1 MTEIEIR
8 FKQSFDSA
16 SLVSEKVQ
24 FLLSKNDLLLSQE
37 VIQTLSS
44 SLKELILATS
54 EIVDDQFLLAT
65 LTAFEEAGNKGEP
78 HEACMLLLEGA
89 IECFV
94 QLELEQ
100 VNSLVQSITI
110 AKKVIDMMAQSST
123 FHETVSTLKSFLAEW
138 NEIIKSLDNFNSK
151 LINPGERNTN
161 QNIMMS
167 IYICLKHLVEN
178 LAETAI
184 YPLSK
189 HTKYSRKTL
198 VEMIEALLDTLMSHL
213 RTPKSNG
220 TIIVDDGSSN
230 FVSNIDRLLDQL
242 SKTVEFQD
250 LQDIESLI
258 AEVVK
263 HSEEVALAVDESDGS
278 ILRSF
283 NEKVLSEFQN
293 LSNLLESSKSPTT
306 DSAMACDYTAD
317 FLELLEQ
324 QVNVCLLRLI
334 LDTFSTVNDPIENAL
349 KGERVLLTLTEHKLN
364 LAAKLTIQ
372 ATSSVESIVHIRSFT
387 WFLQHVV
394 GDLQRLFEDSRRDE
408 EKIVCL
414 LRLWKSDIAKLVKEI
429 EALVDPCAFAQVV
442 ERTLR
447 KRGEHIK
454 AVVAGKKTGS
464 LKIEIR
470 SIISEMS
477 YFLKFLTREQIV
489 DAATLE
495 VLPVADVNIA
505 FREVKAAFT
514 LLESGTCQSSLNS
527 LVKRI
532 EVLVSIMEQV
542 VDVLVKHSDEDGTI
556 PDIHSSTSTKS
567 LSTTTESEKRK
578 RRKSAST
585 HAISFARSLQKF
597 PEDFKLLPID
607 INTPAP
613 KPAPKLRRSSSA
625 FPPTPKLTSPYRLK
639 ASSATELSSLILQT
653 KGSSQIMPDK
663 TGASLQLNLTEMLE
677 DLSRIQNSFTSETSG
692 KS

>member
-1 MTEIEIR
+1 ISFRTRSLFKRAIDICHFFFQNQFVQRCSFQCHILNQKMTEIEIR

-123 FHETVSTLKSFLAEW
+123 FHETVSTL
-138 NEIIKSLDNFNSK
+138 
-151 LINPGERNTN
+151 
-161 QNIMMS
+161 
-167 IYICLKHLVEN
+167 
-178 LAETAI
+178 
-184 YPLSK
+184 
-189 HTKYSRKTL
+189 KYSRKTL